1 MNQQET
7 FLLKHIACMKENN
20 IDNIHNHSR
29 KNNMIPKCKKIEES
43 CVAVSPTQPETNE
56 KVWIQKGKNL
66 IKIPFT
72 ESNKKTITA
81 TSNDFIEET
90 NYSVYLEGGKQYT
103 ISFKT
108 DGEVGGSISEN
119 TVELFLLKE
128 KKSTLGYYQID
139 TNPKTI
145 TIGASGN
152 YYVRFDVNK
161 NGATRSFWDI
171 QIEQG
176 TTATEYE
183 AYVEPKIWCKNDNGV
198 FEEFYNEKDKIKTQ
212 VYEASFLLVS
222 TSTNVSFNEM
232 FPSLNYEDV
241 ICFNTE
247 IINVEATW
255 DRTYANILKDNKR
268 NGTLQIRS
276 YSVTQPVAVRVT
288 AFYK

>member
-1 MNQQET
+1 MSDMYFKSLPDT
-7 FLLKHIACMKENN
+7 STPL
-20 IDNIHNHSR
+20 
-29 KNNMIPKCKKIEES
+29 IPSNLNKLNDIK
-43 CVAVSPTQPETNE
+43 VSPTQPETNE

-81 TSNDFIEET
+81 TSNDFTEET

-108 DGEVGGSISEN
+108 DGEVGSSTSEN

-128 KKSTLGYYQID
+128 RNSALEYYQIG

-145 TIGASGN
+145 TIGTSGN

-176 TTATEYE
+176 STATDYEEYINK
-183 AYVEPKIWCKNDNGV
+183 KILCKNDNGV

-212 VYEASFLLVS
+212 VYEASFFNVS
-222 TSTNVSFNEM
+222 TSTDVSFNEM

-241 ICFNTE
+241 ICFNIE
-247 IINVEATW
+247 IINVDNTW
-255 DRTYANILKDNKR
+255 DRTYANILKDNKK

-276 YSVTQPVAVRVT
+276 YSITQTVEVRVT